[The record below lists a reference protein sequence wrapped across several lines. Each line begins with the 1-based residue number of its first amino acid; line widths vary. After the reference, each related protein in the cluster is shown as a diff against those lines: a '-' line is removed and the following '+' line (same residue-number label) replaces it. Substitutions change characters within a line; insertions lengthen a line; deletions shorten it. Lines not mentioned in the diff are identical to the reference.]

1 MEQTQRERPNV
12 KGHQMNLA
20 VNLGGNNRPIV
31 RVVRAGPNVDAPWEV
46 LLGNTMLWQFPT
58 RADAERM
65 AATLR

>member
-1 MEQTQRERPNV
+1 
-12 KGHQMNLA
+12 MNLA